1 MIKNSIHVH
10 KPFTYMYTNLS
21 HTHTHTFHIH
31 IHKPFTYIYTNLSD
45 TCTQTLQIHIHK
57 PFTYTYTNLSHTY
70 TQTFQIHIHKP
81 FTYIYTTKTSFRSSN
96 IYTISGNKYFRGG
109 KYEQAIKCYTEAI
122 ETCPVEKQMELSTF
136 YQNRAAAYDQL
147 EVSVMFLS

>member
-1 MIKNSIHVH
+1 MIKKFNTCTQTFQTQVH
-10 KPFTYMYTNLS
+10 KPFRFMYTNLS
-21 HTHTHTFHIH
+21 NTCTQTFHIH
-31 IHKPFTYIYTNLSD
+31 IHKHFTYIN
-45 TCTQTLQIHIHK
+45 
-57 PFTYTYTNLSHTY
+57 TNLSHTY
-70 TQTFQIHIHKP
+70 TQQRRH
-81 FTYIYTTKTSFRSSN
+81 FRSSN